1 LKARRF
7 IAWLSILIVYHLI
20 AATPGLADEVPITP
34 YQASYKLYKG
44 GIQVAKS
51 SLLLE
56 QSGRF
61 WRWRLSSRPKG
72 IYKLFS
78 NKKPYSETTFS
89 LLDSQY
95 RIHNIL
101 LADESDDARYE
112 TARFNWDSRQVDIQR
127 KGKRRIEKLPEQ
139 VYDFRTIHLLTAQMM
154 KDGTQKME
162 FSFYLKGEVLN
173 AKLTQT
179 GKVTLEING
188 SKIETSAFQQTIS
201 GRKISSK
208 YYYGP
213 DSRLVPLKIENTNS
227 KGKTAIM
234 LLNQVSRL

>member
-1 LKARRF
+1 MKTTKY
-7 IAWLSILIVYHLI
+7 IISISFLIVYHLI
-20 AATPGLADEVPITP
+20 AATPALADEVPITP

-61 WRWRLSSRPKG
+61 WRWRLSTRPKG
-72 IYKLFS
+72 IYNLFS

-89 LLDSQY
+89 LLDGQY

-101 LADESDDARYE
+101 LADEADDARYE

-127 KGKRRIEKLPEQ
+127 KGKRRIEDLPAQ
-139 VYDFRTIHLLTAQMM
+139 VYDFHTIHLLTAQMM
-154 KDGTQKME
+154 KDGTQQME
-162 FSFYLKGEVLN
+162 INFYLKGEVLD
-173 AKLTQT
+173 AMITQT

-188 SKIETSAFQQTIS
+188 SKIETSVFQQTIS

-213 DSRLVPLKIENTNS
+213 DSRLVPVKIEHTNS

-234 LLNQVSRL
+234 LLNQVNRL